1 MRMQN
6 TQKNI
11 IVRDNRHYKKL
22 RVIHD
27 SDNLGVMDTQQALER
42 AWRSKADLILINQ
55 DSNPPVAKILDANKF
70 KYEQKLREK
79 ELARKQRQ
87 NKIVLKE
94 VQFRLGIGE
103 HDFDVKLKNIQK
115 FLDKGNKV
123 KCVLRFKGR
132 ENANKQIGF
141 ELMEKVLV
149 ASGGVWDTKPAINS
163 NRMIG
168 VLMRKE

>member
-1 MRMQN
+1 MQN
-6 TQKNI
+6 TRKNI

-27 SDNLGVMDTQQALER
+27 SDNLGVMDTRQALER
-42 AWRSKADLILINQ
+42 AWKSKADLILINQ
-55 DSNPPVAKILDANKF
+55 ESNPPVAKILDANKF

-103 HDFDVKLKNIQK
+103 HDFGVKLKNIQK

-123 KCVLRFKGR
+123 KCVLRYKGR

-141 ELMEKVLV
+141 ELMEKVLD

-168 VLMRKE
+168 VLTRKE

>member
-42 AWRSKADLILINQ
+42 AWNSKADLILINQ
-55 DSNPPVAKILDANKF
+55 NSNPPVAKILNANKF

-123 KCVLRFKGR
+123 KCVLRYKGR

-141 ELMEKVLV
+141 ELMEKVFE
-149 ASGGVWDTKPAINS
+149 ASGGIWDTKPAINS